1 MYVPLFTRSAWSF
14 FSQLGDLLRLH
25 GHTCWRVGFNKG
37 DEVFWSDK
45 ESYVSFDAPQ
55 TEWLDYF
62 NGLCQT
68 KSVTDIVLYGD
79 TRPIHQLAI
88 KSAKECENNVHI
100 FEEGYLRPYWIT
112 YDRDGANGH
121 SRLMDIT
128 LDQIK
133 NATLGP
139 FERSAP
145 PPDHWGDTRHHV
157 FYGALYHWFVMFRNR
172 KYPHFEPHRNVTVG
186 QELKWNLR
194 RLYRKPFHHISRWL
208 VTKRIIRSSKPYH
221 LVLMQLEHDAA
232 FQNHSPFS
240 TNSEFLVLV
249 FQSFLKGAA
258 PHHQLVF
265 KTHPLDDGRSPLRK
279 IVAKA
284 ARRCGIEDRVHFVY
298 GGQLG
303 RLLDQARSAITVNS
317 TSGQQALWRGIPIK
331 TFGKSVY
338 DKPEFTSRQSLS
350 QFFQD
355 SAYPDTESYRVYRDF
370 LLTTS
375 QLPGGFYSPSG
386 RRQILRNIMDVM
398 LAQDDPY
405 STRLTQT
412 LVPKSTL
419 KVIR

>member
-1 MYVPLFTRSAWSF
+1 MV
-14 FSQLGDLLRLH
+14 
-25 GHTCWRVGFNKG
+25 
-37 DEVFWSDK
+37 
-45 ESYVSFDAPQ
+45 
-55 TEWLDYF
+55 
-62 NGLCQT
+62 
-68 KSVTDIVLYGD
+68 
-79 TRPIHQLAI
+79 
-88 KSAKECENNVHI
+88 
-100 FEEGYLRPYWIT
+100 
-112 YDRDGANGH
+112 
-121 SRLMDIT
+121 
-128 LDQIK
+128 
-133 NATLGP
+133 
-139 FERSAP
+139 
-145 PPDHWGDTRHHV
+145 
-157 FYGALYHWFVMFRNR
+157 
-172 KYPHFEPHRNVTVG
+172 
-186 QELKWNLR
+186 
-194 RLYRKPFHHISRWL
+194 
-208 VTKRIIRSSKPYH
+208 
-221 LVLMQLEHDAA
+221 
-232 FQNHSPFS
+232 
-240 TNSEFLVLV
+240 
-249 FQSFLKGAA
+249 FLKGAA
-258 PHHQLVF
+258 PHDQLVF
-265 KTHPLDDGRSPLRK
+265 KTHPPDDGRSPLRK

-355 SAYPDTESYRVYRDF
+355 PAYPDTESYRVYRDF